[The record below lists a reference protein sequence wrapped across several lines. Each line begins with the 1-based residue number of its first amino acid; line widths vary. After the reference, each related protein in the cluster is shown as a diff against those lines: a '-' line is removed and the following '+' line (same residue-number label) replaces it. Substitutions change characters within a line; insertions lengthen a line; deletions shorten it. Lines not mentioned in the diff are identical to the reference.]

1 MGRTMGFIVML
12 AAGLVG
18 CAGGA
23 PQRPDW
29 VSGNPAAYPADRFL
43 VGRGQ
48 APRAA
53 VARDRARADLAKV
66 FRVRVSEESR
76 DLTSVEIGQT
86 GRKDPDTRYR
96 SEVARSLVAHTD
108 AVLEGVEIASQW
120 QDPDTGDHHALAVL
134 DRLRAANALRR
145 QLDALDETVRRQVA
159 QARQG
164 DDLAG
169 RIRAARRAVTAAAER
184 EGVARSLR
192 VVSATGTVP
201 EPPVALARLAADL
214 DALLARVRVVPS
226 VVRDDVG
233 GLERVLSSAAAG
245 AGLTVSSGNDPGA
258 YALEGTLDAT
268 EFQDERGWHWVRG
281 TLEVTVRRPDTRA
294 VVTARRWPLKA
305 SALQPEEA
313 RRRLLAR
320 IDELLRAEILG
331 VLGGTP
337 PGRNN

>member
-1 MGRTMGFIVML
+1 MRRVMGFVVVL
-12 AAGLVG
+12 AAGVVG

-29 VSGNPAAYPADRFL
+29 VSGDPAAYPAERFL

-76 DLTSVEIGQT
+76 DLTSVET
-86 GRKDPDTRYR
+86 GRVGDEAPETRYR

-120 QDPDTGDHHALAVL
+120 QDAETGEHHALAVL
-134 DRLRAANALRR
+134 DRLRAANALRQ
-145 QLDALDETVRRQVA
+145 QLAALDETVRRQV
-159 QARQG
+159 QRARGG
-164 DDLAG
+164 DDLTG

-192 VVSATGTVP
+192 VVSTTGSVP
-201 EPPVALARLAADL
+201 TPPFPLARLAADL
-214 DALLARVRVVPS
+214 DALLARVRVVPR

-233 GLERVLSSAAAG
+233 GLERMLASAAAG
-245 AGLTVSSGNDPGA
+245 AGLTVASGDDPAA

-281 TLEVTVRRPDTRA
+281 TLEVTVRRPDTRTA
-294 VVTARRWPLKA
+294 VAARRWPLKA

-313 RRRLLAR
+313 RRRLLGR
-320 IDELLRAEILG
+320 IEQLLREEILG
-331 VLGGTP
+331 VLAGQAA
-337 PGRNN
+337 GR